1 MKYAIK
7 IRSII
12 WRKISIYSVQ
22 GLPVGSNNVGF
33 DVIGASPEECYGY
46 AGPVGKSGS
55 VTLLAATESLQSLHM
70 SVLIP

>member
-33 DVIGASPEECYGY
+33 DVIGTKNLMSHY
-46 AGPVGKSGS
+46 
-55 VTLLAATESLQSLHM
+55 ESDGDYVNYKVSRD
-70 SVLIP
+70 